1 LIRSLT
7 IVKHHTEEDDETV
20 DKNFK
25 PRTTPPSS
33 EDDISDVDEVVQ
45 LAKRKGKAVS
55 LDVLV

>member
-7 IVKHHTEEDDETV
+7 IEKHHTEEDNETA

-25 PRTTPPSS
+25 PRATPPSS
-33 EDDISDVDEVVQ
+33 EDDVSDADEVVQ

-55 LDVLV
+55 LDVPV